1 MCSRCDLAVVNR
13 DGEALMFYPYS
24 GNLRQAL
31 AQLGRRTFED
41 TDGGGSR
48 FVLVI
53 GAVRFGQ
60 LKAMA
65 ARVPD
70 TRYRYPGADVGEVA
84 ATQYGDGALRRHAF
98 QRLGRSVDEGGGA
111 GIGNDGGQR
120 SVVVDKQ
127 HWFSRAQ
134 NTDDLTV

>member
-1 MCSRCDLAVVNR
+1 MV
-13 DGEALMFYPYS
+13 
-24 GNLRQAL
+24 
-31 AQLGRRTFED
+31 
-41 TDGGGSR
+41 
-48 FVLVI
+48 

-70 TRYRYPGADVGEVA
+70 ARYRHPGADVGEVA
-84 ATQYGDGALRRHAF
+84 AAQYGDGALRRHTF

-127 HWFSRAQ
+127 HWLSRAQ